1 MFLFPWSLYVVTPQR
16 GISDAKPIIAMSVT
30 EGMCG
35 TPKRNL
41 STNTTCLNGVHSQQ
55 PLPLVWSRVRS
66 HSALYW
72 ISDEDISLSLPPP
85 LSLSLSLSSSPPPPS
100 LLFGSRVL
108 LMAWCSEVEAWGGT
122 GKMLFLRAAAVGQL
136 IFQCPLSTA
145 WLTTHSTHWLI
156 NGLTAHSLFIIEHKW
171 S

>member
-85 LSLSLSLSSSPPPPS
+85 PLSHCLCHHPLPLP
-100 LLFGSRVL
+100 LC
-108 LMAWCSEVEAWGGT
+108 CSAAEYILWLDALKWRLEGGT

-156 NGLTAHSLFIIEHKW
+156 NGLTARSLFIIEHKW